1 MRSLWRNS
9 MTDHC
14 TTESVVNLVHR
25 AIQGV
30 ELSTS
35 LATFLKFTL
44 ETAEDVVEGKTALA
58 GWTHATAHAAHTDEP
73 LRLHRRATLAS
84 SAGSLTVEVKR
95 VTRTGGRGHV
105 LVVARE
111 GVTGRVLGDL
121 LLLRMGR
128 GLGFLF
134 IEDAENTGGDLV
146 VDDGLVVFAD
156 DVNAKLLINCRRFV

>member
-1 MRSLWRNS
+1 

-35 LATFLKFTL
+35 LATFLEFTL
-44 ETAEDVVEGKTALA
+44 ETAEDVVKGKTTLA
-58 GWTHATAHAAHTDEP
+58 GWTHAAHTDESM
-73 LRLHRRATLAS
+73 RLHRRAALAS
-84 SAGSLTVEVKR
+84 STGSLTVEIER
-95 VTRTGGRGHV
+95 ITGTGGRGHV

-111 GVTGRVLGDL
+111 GVTGRVLDDL

-128 GLGFLF
+128 SLGFLL
-134 IEDAENTGGDLV
+134 IEDTEDTGGDLV
-146 VDDGLVVFAD
+146 VDDGLVIFAD
-156 DVNAKLLINCRRFV
+156 NVNAKLLINCRRFV